1 MLVLLWLLGLP
12 FGWWLCLCRNLISRH
27 LLTASHCLD
36 GSDGARH
43 KPDSCHVWVGAHDSP
58 GGRCGADIG
67 QRVGVEIFIT
77 RDDYDKDTFENDLAI
92 LR

>member
-1 MLVLLWLLGLP
+1 MQRQSINYCNVD
-12 FGWWLCLCRNLISRH
+12 N
-27 LLTASHCLD
+27 
-36 GSDGARH
+36 
-43 KPDSCHVWVGAHDSP
+43 V
-58 GGRCGADIG
+58 IG